1 MAEDVNKNSSVTREI
16 KPTTLL
22 NVKALWLEWE
32 LCV

>member
-1 MAEDVNKNSSVTREI
+1 MAEDVNKNSLVTREI

-22 NVKALWLEWE
+22 NVKVLWLEWE